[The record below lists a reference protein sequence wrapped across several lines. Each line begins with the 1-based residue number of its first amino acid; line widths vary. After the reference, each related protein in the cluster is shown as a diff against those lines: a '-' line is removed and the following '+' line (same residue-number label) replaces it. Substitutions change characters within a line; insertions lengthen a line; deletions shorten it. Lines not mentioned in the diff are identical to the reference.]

1 MNRIDCRFRSLRNE
15 RGKALAVF
23 LTAGF
28 PRRDSTPAIV
38 HALEA
43 GGADIVELGMPFS
56 DPLADG
62 PVIQQSSAAALAN
75 GVTLDAVLEDVRMI
89 RSASD
94 IPIVLM
100 GYVNP
105 ILSLG
110 EERFFSD
117 AAAAG
122 ADGVILPEVPLEEFS
137 RFSAR
142 LKRHTLAGILMVTPA
157 TGPGRLREL
166 DEQSSGFLYCVSTTG
181 VTGGPGGNVA
191 GTYLER
197 VREHATKNPL
207 MVGFGIATPADAGRY
222 CRWVDGVIVGSA
234 FLSFLATSP
243 ASGDIRAW
251 ARGFKGALQSAPVK
265 DVTAP
270 VTRTS

>member
-1 MNRIDCRFRSLRNE
+1 MNRIDSTFRSLRNE
-15 RGKALAVF
+15 RRKALAVF

-28 PRRDSTPAIV
+28 PRKDSTPAIV

-105 ILSLG
+105 ILSVG
-110 EERFFSD
+110 EEKFFGD

-142 LKRHTLAGILMVTPA
+142 LKRNTLAGILMVTPA
-157 TGPGRLREL
+157 TGPGRLRAL
-166 DEQSSGFLYCVSTTG
+166 DEQSSGFLYCVSATG
-181 VTGGPGGNVA
+181 VTGGAGGNV
-191 GTYLER
+191 GRTYLES

-222 CRWVDGVIVGSA
+222 GMWVDGVIVGSA
-234 FLSFLATSP
+234 FLRFLATSP
-243 ASGDIRAW
+243 SAGDIRAW
-251 ARGFKGALQSAPVK
+251 ARGFKGAVQSAPGK
-265 DVTAP
+265 DVTSP